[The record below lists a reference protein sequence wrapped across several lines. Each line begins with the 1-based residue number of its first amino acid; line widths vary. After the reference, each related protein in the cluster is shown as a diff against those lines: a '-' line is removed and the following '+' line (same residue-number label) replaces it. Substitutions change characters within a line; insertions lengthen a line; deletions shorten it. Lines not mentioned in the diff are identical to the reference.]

1 MRKLSDIRKNDSLE
15 KILISSRDFLKLIII
30 DLCFYFDVSYSS
42 ENIKLIIEELIKV
55 IKNNEQIQSF
65 IIYVDLI
72 DFLNNLGNIVEHM
85 DNISNGYFPQLS
97 FKYKNTNYNISEEKI
112 KNSIVI
118 CMKNFG
124 KYTHQ
129 NSYLQYSLMNIINI
143 LNTLNIIESK
153 K

>member
-72 DFLNNLGNIVEHM
+72 DFLNNLRNIVEHM

-97 FKYKNTNYNISEEKI
+97 FKYKNTNYTRSEEEI

-118 CMKNFG
+118 CMKTFG
-124 KYTHQ
+124 KYTHK
-129 NSYLQYSLMNIINI
+129 NS
-143 LNTLNIIESK
+143 
-153 K
+153 

>member
-1 MRKLSDIRKNDSLE
+1 MRKLSEIRKNDSLE
-15 KILISSRDFLKLIII
+15 KILISSRDFLKLIIT

-42 ENIKLIIEELIKV
+42 ENTKLVIEELIKV

-72 DFLNNLGNIVEHM
+72 DFLNNLRNIVEHM

-97 FKYKNTNYNISEEKI
+97 FKYKNTNYTRSEEEI

-118 CMKNFG
+118 CMKTLG
-124 KYTHQ
+124 KFTHK
-129 NSYLQYSLMNIINI
+129 NS
-143 LNTLNIIESK
+143 
-153 K
+153 

>member
-15 KILISSRDFLKLIII
+15 KILISSRDFLKLIIT

-72 DFLNNLGNIVEHM
+72 DFLNNLRNIVEHM

-97 FKYKNTNYNISEEKI
+97 FKYKNTNYTRSEEEI

-118 CMKNFG
+118 CMKTFG
-124 KYTHQ
+124 KYTHK
-129 NSYLQYSLMNIINI
+129 NS
-143 LNTLNIIESK
+143 
-153 K
+153 

>member
-15 KILISSRDFLKLIII
+15 KILISSRDFLKLIIT

-42 ENIKLIIEELIKV
+42 ENIKLVIEELIKV

-72 DFLNNLGNIVEHM
+72 DFLNNLRNIVEHM

-97 FKYKNTNYNISEEKI
+97 FKYKNTNYTRSEEEI

-118 CMKNFG
+118 CMKTFG
-124 KYTHQ
+124 KYTHK
-129 NSYLQYSLMNIINI
+129 NS
-143 LNTLNIIESK
+143 
-153 K
+153 